1 MTFLALISLL
11 LGGWL
16 AVCWAASARAERRPR
31 PVTDPV
37 AASRARSSALRAACR
52 HDIPGGPRA

>member
-16 AVCWAASARAERRPR
+16 AVCWAVGARADRRPR

-37 AASRARSSALRAACR
+37 ADSRAAASAARAAAR
-52 HDIPGGPRA
+52 HDIPGGTR